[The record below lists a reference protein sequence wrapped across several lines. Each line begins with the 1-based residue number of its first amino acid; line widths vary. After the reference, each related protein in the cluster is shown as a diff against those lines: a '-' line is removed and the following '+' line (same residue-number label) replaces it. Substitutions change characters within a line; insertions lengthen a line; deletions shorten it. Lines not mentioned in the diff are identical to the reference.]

1 MKQAVLDIGSNTIR
15 LLIAE
20 TTGNHHEKLHY
31 QHAIARL
38 GEGLQQTGELSEA
51 GMARAMVI
59 FHEFIAVCQSFSIEV
74 ANIKAVAT
82 AAIRE
87 ASNGASFV
95 EYVFTATG
103 LKIQVI
109 DGENEAKLALLGAQS
124 ALADDIQQNM
134 LLFDIGGG
142 STEFSRVC
150 QGQLLD
156 SFSEKL
162 GVVRLTEL
170 YLRQDPPSQA
180 EYHAMKVHSLKHL
193 QHVEKLW
200 AHHKTM
206 PSCLVGTA
214 GSVTTLAAIA
224 LGMQLYDAS
233 QINNYRMDK
242 AIFFALKDKL
252 LHMSQAQRLAIPA
265 LEKGR
270 EDVIIAGLAI
280 VEALFEYWEF
290 EELVTV
296 DAGLL
301 EGLLL
306 NQKF

>member
-20 TTGNHHEKLHY
+20 TTGSHHKKLHY

-38 GEGLQQTGELSEA
+38 GEGLQHSGQLSEA
-51 GMARAMVI
+51 GMARAMLI
-59 FHEFIAVCQSFSIEV
+59 FREFTAVCQSFSIET
-74 ANIKAVAT
+74 AYIKAVAT

-87 ASNGASFV
+87 ANNGATFV
-95 EYVFTATG
+95 EQVLADIG
-103 LKIQVI
+103 LNIQVI
-109 DGENEAKLALLGAQS
+109 GGETEARLALFGAQS
-124 ALADDIQQNM
+124 ALDEGIKDDM

-150 QGQLLD
+150 KGLLLD

-170 YLRQDPPSQA
+170 YLKQDPPNQA
-180 EYHAMKVHSLKHL
+180 EYDAMKAQSRKHL
-193 QHVEKLW
+193 LQVEKLW
-200 AHHKTM
+200 GQNKTL

-224 LGMQLYDAS
+224 LDMQVYDAS

-242 AIFFALKDKL
+242 ATFFTLRDKL

-280 VEALFEYWEF
+280 VETLFEQWGF
-290 EELVTV
+290 DAMITV

-301 EGLLL
+301 EGLL
-306 NQKF
+306 QHKA

>member
-20 TTGNHHEKLHY
+20 TKSSPYKKIHY
-31 QHAIARL
+31 QHGIARL
-38 GEGLQQTGELSEA
+38 GEGLQHSGKLSEA
-51 GMARAMVI
+51 GMARATNL
-59 FHEFIAVCQSFSIEV
+59 FRQFIDICQTFSIEPHQ
-74 ANIKAVAT
+74 IKAVAT

-87 ASNGASFV
+87 ASNGAAFV
-95 EYVFTATG
+95 EHVSATTG
-103 LKIQVI
+103 LRIQVI
-109 DGENEAKLALLGAQS
+109 DGGNEAKLALLGAQS
-124 ALADDIQQNM
+124 ALVNNIQQNM

-142 STEFSRVC
+142 STEFSRVRN
-150 QGQLLD
+150 GQLLD

-170 YLRQDPPSQA
+170 YLRQVPPNQA
-180 EYHAMKVHSLKHL
+180 EYDAMKAHSLKHL
-193 QHVEKLW
+193 QHIEQLW
-200 AHHKTM
+200 GEDGAVPPHM
-206 PSCLVGTA
+206 VGTA
-214 GSVTTLAAIA
+214 GSVTTLSAIA
-224 LGMQLYDAS
+224 LDMQVYDAS

-242 AIFFALKDKL
+242 ATFFALRDKL

-280 VEALFEYWEF
+280 VETLFEQWGFDEMI
-290 EELVTV
+290 TV

-301 EGLLL
+301 EGLLQNESL
-306 NQKF
+306 